1 MIVAILSAL
10 TLAHDDKPVYL
21 VKDDTTTTDS
31 GWAATVVVFLLV
43 LWCAIYASFWGR
55 LCYEDCQLQQ
65 GFAQEHVPQAKVV
78 YATHGAQTFVALPP
92 LPPPQ
97 PQFSFSDPNELQWI
111 DKDGD
116 VCILRKCEANVQ
128 LHVKWTSRGDSCT
141 RLVLQNVTTY
151 QYEATTGDLLFYGQG
166 GEVHSHSAMF
176 THAPEFP
183 KFMDALETLFETRD
197 QGSAKALGGNANV
210 PGNESSLKPE
220 SCLFRL

>member
-55 LCYEDCQLQQ
+55 LCYEDGQLQQ

-92 LPPPQ
+92 LQ
-97 PQFSFSDPNELQWI
+97 PRFSFTDPNELQWI

-116 VCILRKCEANVQ
+116 LCILRKCEANVQ
-128 LHVKWTSRGDSCT
+128 LYVKWTSQGDSCT
-141 RLVLQNVTTY
+141 RLVLQNVSTY
-151 QYEATTGDLLFYGQG
+151 QYDSPTGDLLFYGPG
-166 GEVHSHSAMF
+166 GEVHSHSPMF
-176 THAPEFP
+176 KHAPEFF
-183 KFMDALETLFETRD
+183 KFKDALDKLFQTRD

-210 PGNESSLKPE
+210 PGSESSLKPE